1 MDCGARKEGKTTMN
15 HVILIGRL
23 TRDPEFKYTPNGNVV
38 ITFTLAVDR
47 PFKNQNG
54 ENETDFIP
62 IVTWNKLA
70 ENCDKHLGK
79 GRLVAVEGRLQIR
92 NYETQ
97 DGQKRK
103 VAEVVANGVQFLDR
117 AKGETKPDSKTSDG
131 PDFGEINLDDLP
143 L

>member
-1 MDCGARKEGKTTMN
+1 MN
-15 HVILIGRL
+15 TVVLIGRL

-54 ENETDFIP
+54 EKETDFIP

-70 ENCDKHLGK
+70 ENCANHLGK

-92 NYETQ
+92 SYEK
-97 DGQKRK
+97 DGNKHRI
-103 VAEVVANGVQFLDR
+103 AEVVASEVKFLDYGK
-117 AKGETKPDSKTSDG
+117 KGEKPANKTSDG
-131 PDFGEINLDDLP
+131 PDFGEIDLDDLP
-143 L
+143 F